1 MDLNSRCKNYRFRL
15 STDKVAVLSI
25 LNSLRTRR
33 CRVGP
38 HCLAFEP
45 LRLVSNPTL
54 NRAVLKM
61 SEALIA
67 PGGFSPHK
75 IRMQGKPTGQALRCK
90 SILRGLFVLREQ
102 SSSVLDISPRALAPA
117 VRYVSCRWH
126 GTLETATSATVI
138 LYRVCGM
145 AGRPQLLTPF
155 FKVPPF
161 LFPPPQ
167 LLVSPRP
174 LLKKKNNAP
183 PFLS

>member
-1 MDLNSRCKNYRFRL
+1 MTESFRSSL
-15 STDKVAVLSI
+15 AFRSSVEIVLSI
-25 LNSLRTRR
+25 LTSLRIRR

-45 LRLVSNPTL
+45 LRLVSNPIL

-67 PGGFSPHK
+67 PGGFLPHK

-117 VRYVSCRWH
+117 VRYISCRWH
-126 GTLETATSATVI
+126 GTLETATSVTVI

-145 AGRPQLLTPF
+145 ASEPQLLT
-155 FKVPPF
+155 
-161 LFPPPQ
+161 LFEKWPALLTPPPK
-167 LLVSPRP
+167 VMAARRP
-174 LLKKKNNAP
+174 LLKNEK
-183 PFLS
+183 